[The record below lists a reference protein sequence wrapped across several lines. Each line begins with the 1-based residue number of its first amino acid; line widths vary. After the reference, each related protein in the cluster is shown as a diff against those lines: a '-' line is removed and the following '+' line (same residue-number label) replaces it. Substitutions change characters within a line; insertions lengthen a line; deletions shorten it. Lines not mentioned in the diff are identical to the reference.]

1 MILNLELILAK
12 TNKFRLHQK
21 VRRIIGFFTN
31 MSIGPHLAYLLNIE
45 KKDSSVC
52 SPTDIPVHYH
62 RTDSLLKHMT
72 YDLAYLER
80 RVVV

>member
-45 KKDSSVC
+45 K
-52 SPTDIPVHYH
+52 
-62 RTDSLLKHMT
+62 RTPACAVLQISLYTIIELT
-72 YDLAYLER
+72 LF
-80 RVVV
+80 